1 MFEIQNLNV
10 SHGLIPVLH
19 DVSLE
24 VKKGEMV
31 ALLGSN
37 GAGKTTLVNTVS
49 GIYKPSSGSI
59 IFEGEHIENKPPHEI
74 VKRGIIQ
81 VPEGRRILPYLT
93 VEENLYLG
101 AYTNEAW
108 RKRKQSIERVFALFP
123 VLKERRKVL
132 AGSLSGGE
140 QQMLVIGRGLMAMPK
155 FMMFDEPSL
164 GLAPKLLS
172 EVYRTLA
179 KLRDEKITILL
190 SEQNVRQA
198 LAITHRG
205 YVLENGRI
213 ILSGDSKELLNN
225 ETVKKAYLG
234 V

>member
-1 MFEIQNLNV
+1 MFEIENLNV
-10 SHGLIPVLH
+10 FHGLIPVLH

-24 VKKGEMV
+24 VKEGEMV

-37 GAGKTTLVNTVS
+37 GAGKTTLVNTIS
-49 GIYKPSSGSI
+49 GIYKASSGSI
-59 IFEGEHIENKPPHEI
+59 IFQGEHIENKPPHYI
-74 VKRGIIQ
+74 VKLGIIQ

-108 RKRKQSIERVFALFP
+108 QKRKQSIERVYALFP

-172 EVYRTLA
+172 EVYKTLA

-213 ILSGDSKELLNN
+213 ILSGDSKELLQN

>member
-19 DVSLE
+19 DVSLNISE
-24 VKKGEMV
+24 GEMV

-49 GIYKPSSGSI
+49 GIYKASSGSI

-81 VPEGRRILPYLT
+81 VPEGRRTLPYLT
-93 VEENLYLG
+93 VEENLFLG

-108 RKRKQSIERVFALFP
+108 RRKKQSIEMVYTLFP

-140 QQMLVIGRGLMAMPK
+140 QQMLVIGRGLMARPRL
-155 FMMFDEPSL
+155 MMFDEPSL

-179 KLRDEKITILL
+179 KLRNEKITILL

-225 ETVKKAYLG
+225 EMVKKAYLG

>member
-10 SHGLIPVLH
+10 FHGLIPVLH

-24 VKKGEMV
+24 VKEGEMV

-37 GAGKTTLVNTVS
+37 GAGKTTLLNTVS
-49 GIYKPSSGSI
+49 GIHKASSGSI

-81 VPEGRRILPYLT
+81 VPEGRKILPYLT

-108 RKRKQSIERVFALFP
+108 RKRKQSIERVYELFP
-123 VLKERRKVL
+123 VLKERRRVL

-140 QQMLVIGRGLMAMPK
+140 QQMLVIGRGLMARPK
-155 FMMFDEPSL
+155 LMMFDEPSL

-205 YVLENGRI
+205 YVLENGRLM
-213 ILSGDSKELLNN
+213 LSGDSKELLNN
-225 ETVKKAYLG
+225 EMVKRAYLG

>member
-1 MFEIQNLNV
+1 
-10 SHGLIPVLH
+10 
-19 DVSLE
+19 
-24 VKKGEMV
+24 MV

-37 GAGKTTLVNTVS
+37 GAGKTTLLNTVS
-49 GIYKPSSGSI
+49 GIYKASSGSI
-59 IFEGEHIENKPPHEI
+59 IFQGEHIENKPPHEI

-81 VPEGRRILPYLT
+81 VPEGRRTLPYLT
-93 VEENLYLG
+93 VEENLFLG

-108 RKRKQSIERVFALFP
+108 RKKKQSIEMVYTLFP

-140 QQMLVIGRGLMAMPK
+140 QQMLVIGRGLMAHPRL
-155 FMMFDEPSL
+155 MMFDEPSL

-225 ETVKKAYLG
+225 EMVKKAYLG

>member
-19 DVSLE
+19 DVSLNISE
-24 VKKGEMV
+24 GEMV

-37 GAGKTTLVNTVS
+37 GAGKTTLLNTVS
-49 GIYKPSSGSI
+49 GIYKASSGSI
-59 IFEGEHIENKPPHEI
+59 IFQGEHIENKPPHEI

-93 VEENLYLG
+93 VEENLFLG

-108 RKRKQSIERVFALFP
+108 RKKKQSIEMVYTLFP

-140 QQMLVIGRGLMAMPK
+140 QQMLVIGRGLMARPRL
-155 FMMFDEPSL
+155 MMFDEPSL

-225 ETVKKAYLG
+225 EMVKKAYLG

>member
-10 SHGLIPVLH
+10 FHGLIPVLH

-37 GAGKTTLVNTVS
+37 GAGKTTLLNTVS
-49 GIYKPSSGSI
+49 GIHKASSGSI

-81 VPEGRRILPYLT
+81 VPEGRKILPYLT

-108 RKRKQSIERVFALFP
+108 RKRKQSIERIYELFP
-123 VLKERRKVL
+123 VLKERRRVL

-140 QQMLVIGRGLMAMPK
+140 QQMLVIGRGLMARPK
-155 FMMFDEPSL
+155 LMMFDEPSL

-205 YVLENGRI
+205 YVLENGRLM
-213 ILSGDSKELLNN
+213 LSGDSKELLNN
-225 ETVKKAYLG
+225 EMVKRAYLG

>member
-1 MFEIQNLNV
+1 MFEIHNLNV
-10 SHGLIPVLH
+10 FHGLIPVLH

-24 VKKGEMV
+24 VKEGEMV

-37 GAGKTTLVNTVS
+37 GAGKTTLLNTVS
-49 GIYKPSSGSI
+49 GIHKASSGSI

-81 VPEGRRILPYLT
+81 VPEGRKILPYLT

-108 RKRKQSIERVFALFP
+108 RKRKQSVERVYELFP
-123 VLKERRKVL
+123 VLKERRRVL

-140 QQMLVIGRGLMAMPK
+140 QQMLVIGRGLMARPK
-155 FMMFDEPSL
+155 LMMFDEPSL

-205 YVLENGRI
+205 YVLENGRLM
-213 ILSGDSKELLNN
+213 LSGDSKELLNN
-225 ETVKKAYLG
+225 EMVKRAYLG

>member
-19 DVSLE
+19 DVSLNINE
-24 VKKGEMV
+24 GEMV

-37 GAGKTTLVNTVS
+37 GAGKTTLVNTAS
-49 GIYKPSSGSI
+49 GIYKASSGSI

-74 VKRGIIQ
+74 IKRGIIQ
-81 VPEGRRILPYLT
+81 VPEGRRTLPYLT
-93 VEENLYLG
+93 VEENLFLG
-101 AYTNEAW
+101 AYTSEAW
-108 RKRKQSIERVFALFP
+108 RKRKQSIERVYALFP
-123 VLKERRKVL
+123 ILKERRKLL

-140 QQMLVIGRGLMAMPK
+140 QQMLVIGRGLMARPRL
-155 FMMFDEPSL
+155 MMFDEPSL

-205 YVLENGRI
+205 YVLENGKI
-213 ILSGDSKELLNN
+213 ILTGDSKELLDN
-225 ETVKKAYLG
+225 ELVKKAYLG

>member
-1 MFEIQNLNV
+1 MFEIRNLNV
-10 SHGLIPVLH
+10 FHGLIHVLY
-19 DVSLE
+19 DVSME
-24 VKKGEMV
+24 VKEGEMV

-49 GIYKPSSGSI
+49 GIYKASSGSI
-59 IFEGEHIENKPPHEI
+59 IFQGEHIENKPPHEI

-108 RKRKQSIERVFALFP
+108 RKRRQSIERVYALFP

-225 ETVKKAYLG
+225 EMVKKAYLG

>member
-1 MFEIQNLNV
+1 MFEIHNLNV
-10 SHGLIPVLH
+10 FHGLIPVLH

-24 VKKGEMV
+24 VKEGEMV

-37 GAGKTTLVNTVS
+37 GAGKTTLLNTVS
-49 GIYKPSSGSI
+49 GIHKASSGSI

-81 VPEGRRILPYLT
+81 VPEGRKILPYLT

-108 RKRKQSIERVFALFP
+108 RKRKQSVERVYELFP
-123 VLKERRKVL
+123 VLKERRRVL

-140 QQMLVIGRGLMAMPK
+140 QQMLVIGRGLMARPK
-155 FMMFDEPSL
+155 LMMFDEPSL

-198 LAITHRG
+198 LAITHRA
-205 YVLENGRI
+205 YVLENGRLM
-213 ILSGDSKELLNN
+213 LSGDSKELLNN
-225 ETVKKAYLG
+225 EMVKRAYLG

>member
-1 MFEIQNLNV
+1 
-10 SHGLIPVLH
+10 
-19 DVSLE
+19 
-24 VKKGEMV
+24 
-31 ALLGSN
+31 LLGSN

-49 GIYKPSSGSI
+49 GIYKASSGSI
-59 IFEGEHIENKPPHEI
+59 IFQGEHIENKPPHEI

-108 RKRKQSIERVFALFP
+108 RKRRQSIERVYALFP

-225 ETVKKAYLG
+225 EMVKKAYLG

>member
-19 DVSLE
+19 DVSLNISE
-24 VKKGEMV
+24 GEMV

-49 GIYKPSSGSI
+49 GIYKASSGSI

-81 VPEGRRILPYLT
+81 VPEGRRTLPYLT
-93 VEENLYLG
+93 VEENLFLG

-108 RKRKQSIERVFALFP
+108 RRKKQSIEMVYTLFP

-140 QQMLVIGRGLMAMPK
+140 QQMLVIGRGLMARPRL
-155 FMMFDEPSL
+155 MMFDEPSL

-225 ETVKKAYLG
+225 ELVKKAYLG